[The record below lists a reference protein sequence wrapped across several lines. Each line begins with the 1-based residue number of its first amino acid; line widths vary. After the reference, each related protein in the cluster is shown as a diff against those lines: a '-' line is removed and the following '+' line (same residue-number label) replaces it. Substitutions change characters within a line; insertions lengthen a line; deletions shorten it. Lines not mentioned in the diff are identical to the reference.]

1 LSKTVHD
8 ITSTVKLL
16 NPHID
21 ISGYDNYIATYLILG
36 EKKVLIDI
44 GPRAGVNGRLQ
55 SLAEVGVSPEDI
67 DYLVLTHVHIDHAG
81 GTGTALKD
89 LKNARVFVHPRGR
102 QHLVDPTAL
111 WQSSLETSPELALK
125 YGRFEPVTEGRITI
139 ISDEEKLELGG
150 ELDLEFILTPGH
162 ASHHMSIF
170 ESQNR
175 IIFSGDSAGLYT
187 SGVLR
192 LTAPPPFRVDS
203 YLSSID
209 RMIKL
214 QPELIAYGHFGCYPD
229 AVKRLKKT
237 KEKVQTWFEIAQ
249 AGVNAGKIPEQVVGD
264 IKEQDK
270 ELDYFKKL
278 DKATF
283 ERDNYQF
290 MLTVRGLMTAK

>member
-1 LSKTVHD
+1 MKTVQD
-8 ITSTVKLL
+8 ITSTIKLL

-44 GPRAGVNGRLQ
+44 GPRAGVNSRIQ
-55 SLAEVGVSPEDI
+55 SLAEVGTSPEDI

-111 WQSSLETSPELALK
+111 WQSSLETSPELASK
-125 YGRFEPVTEGRITI
+125 YGQFEPVPEERII
-139 ISDEEKLELGG
+139 NLDDGKKLELGK
-150 ELDLEFILTPGH
+150 DLVMEFIFTPGH
-162 ASHHMSIF
+162 ASHHMSIY
-170 ESQNR
+170 ENKNR

-187 SGVLR
+187 SGALR

-203 YLSSID
+203 YISSID
-209 RMIKL
+209 RMIEL

-229 AVKRLKKT
+229 AVQRLKKT
-237 KEKVQTWFEIAQ
+237 KQKVQTWFEIAQ
-249 AGVNAGKIPEQVVGD
+249 AGVRAGKTPEQIAGD

-270 ELDYFKKL
+270 ELEYFNKL
-278 DKATF
+278 HKTTF

-290 MLTVRGLMTAK
+290 MLSVRGLMTAK